1 VSKRALAAATCVL
14 TGAGLATSGCG
25 GAPGPQPRVQVLTS
39 ESVDRYRRGSPER
52 EVIEWWRDVQYGN
65 ADGVAERYDLSAQVS
80 VDEIQGQLT
89 ATRQTFESIPRV
101 DAVTDEGNVS
111 TVYLIA
117 FPFRRPN
124 DTNAYSLRLRR
135 QGRQWKLTDNSLLER
150 LQAERTGSAAKPP
163 EGSAAKPPEEGASS
177 DAVEERKRRSARERA
192 QARAQREGAQQA
204 PETAT
209 PGQ

>member
-1 VSKRALAAATCVL
+1 
-14 TGAGLATSGCG
+14 
-25 GAPGPQPRVQVLTS
+25 VQVLTS

-163 EGSAAKPPEEGASS
+163 EEGASS